1 MNRLAKE
8 KSPYLL
14 QHKDNPVNWFPWG
27 PDALTKAKEENK
39 PLFISIG
46 YSTCHW
52 CHVMNRESFQD
63 EEVAELLNKYFI
75 PIKVDREERPDIDE
89 VYMTFSQALTGSG
102 GWPLNV
108 FTTPYAKPFFV
119 GTYFPKE
126 SRFRYTGLIELLG
139 KMKNLWEKEREKVIE
154 ESNHIVEAVKNS
166 FLSYEKGEIEEDII
180 ENAVQNLK
188 ETFDRKYGGF
198 NTRPKFPMP
207 QNILLLL
214 DYGNKNNDNESVF
227 MAKHTLESMY
237 KGGIFDHIG
246 YGFCRYS
253 VDEKWLV
260 PHFEKMLYDN
270 ALLGIAYSKAYEL
283 TKEPLYEEVVEK
295 IYEFIFRD
303 MTSEG
308 GGFYSAL
315 DADSEGVEGKFY
327 VWDYKELIDLLG
339 KEDGEFITNYY
350 DISSGGNFEG
360 QSIPNLIGKD
370 ISSIDK
376 NSIERIETI
385 RQKLFEYREKRVH
398 PHRDEKILTSWNG
411 LMIASLSFSGRVL
424 GNREYISRA
433 EKAYEFVLEKITRE
447 DGRLLSTYS
456 GGESYNLALVSDY
469 AFFILG
475 LIELYESTKDE
486 NYLEKALE
494 LNEDML
500 RLFWDED
507 NGGLFI
513 YGDDGEQLIVRPKDI
528 YDGALPSGNSIAALN
543 MMRLYEF
550 TGNTKLKDNVE
561 EMLYNFGGDINA
573 NPLGHGYILALF

>member
-1 MNRLAKE
+1 MNRLANE

-14 QHKDNPVNWFPWG
+14 QHKDNPVDWYPWG
-27 PDALTKAKEENK
+27 GEALTKAKTENK

-63 EEVAELLNKYFI
+63 EEVAELLNKNFV

-108 FTTPYAKPFFV
+108 FATPSAKPFYV

-126 SRFRYTGLIELLG
+126 SRFRYPGLIELLEKING
-139 KMKNLWEKEREKVIE
+139 LWESEREKVIE
-154 ESNHIVEAVKNS
+154 ESFHIVGAVKTS
-166 FLSYEKGEIEEDII
+166 FLSYENGEIIENII
-180 ENAVQNLK
+180 DNAVQNLK
-188 ETFDRKYGGF
+188 ETFDEKYGGF
-198 NTRPKFPMP
+198 GFKPKFPMS

-214 DYGNKNNDNESVF
+214 DYGYKNNDNESIF
-227 MAKHTLESMY
+227 MATHTLDSMY

-270 ALLGIAYSKAYEL
+270 ALLGTAYSKAYEV
-283 TKEPLYEEVVEK
+283 TKEPLYKEVVEK
-295 IYEFIFRD
+295 IYEFICRD

-327 VWDYKELIDLLG
+327 VWDYNELIDLLG
-339 KEDGEFITNYY
+339 KEDGEFIASIY
-350 DISSGGNFEG
+350 DISTGGNFEG
-360 QSIPNLIGKD
+360 KSIPNLIGSD
-370 ISSIDK
+370 LSSVDK
-376 NSIERIETI
+376 NKIERIETI
-385 RQKLFEYREKRVH
+385 RQKLFKNREKRVH

-411 LMIASLSFSGRVL
+411 LMIASLSLSGRVL
-424 GNREYISRA
+424 GNREYIKRA
-433 EKAYEFVLEKITRE
+433 EKAYEFVNSKLIRK

-456 GGESYNLALVSDY
+456 SGDSYNLALLSDY
-469 AFFILG
+469 AFFIWG
-475 LIELYESTKDE
+475 IIELYESTKDDK
-486 NYLEKALE
+486 YLDKALK
-494 LNEDML
+494 LYDDML

-507 NGGLFI
+507 NGGLFM
-513 YGDDGEQLIVRPKDI
+513 YGEDGEQLIIRPKDI

-543 MMRLYEF
+543 IMRLYEY
-550 TGNTKLKDNVE
+550 TQDTKLKDKYKDI
-561 EMLYNFGGDINA
+561 LYAFGEDINK
-573 NPLGHGYILALF
+573 NPLGHGYILILF

>member
-1 MNRLAKE
+1 M
-8 KSPYLL
+8 
-14 QHKDNPVNWFPWG
+14 
-27 PDALTKAKEENK
+27 
-39 PLFISIG
+39 LFRS
-46 YSTCHW
+46 
-52 CHVMNRESFQD
+52 
-63 EEVAELLNKYFI
+63 
-75 PIKVDREERPDIDE
+75 
-89 VYMTFSQALTGSG
+89 
-102 GWPLNV
+102 
-108 FTTPYAKPFFV
+108 
-119 GTYFPKE
+119 
-126 SRFRYTGLIELLG
+126 
-139 KMKNLWEKEREKVIE
+139 VIE

-456 GGESYNLALVSDY
+456 GGESYNLALLSDY
-469 AFFILG
+469 AFLIWG
-475 LIELYESTKDE
+475 IIELYESTRDE
-486 NYLEKALE
+486 KYLDKALKS
-494 LNEDML
+494 NEDML
-500 RLFWDED
+500 RLFWDEE
-507 NGGLFI
+507 NGGLFL
-513 YGDDGEQLIVRPKDI
+513 YGDDGEQLFIRPKDI